1 MSNGTVRQ
9 FPVYADGPS
18 GYGNADSIDPI
29 VDGEAVNGT
38 NLSRPAQNLRS
49 RGEVERGLFEDLLY
63 LADVDRGLL
72 VAGPGKVT
80 WPGSTTSGGTGI
92 FTLSDTLY
100 LQPALTKGAA
110 QTAPV
115 PPVASQFGSLALTR
129 ASDSTDAITVT
140 SLLRDYQGGNKINI
154 TIESGT
160 VFSCTFADETTMSIE
175 IAATAST
182 DLDDVMTALAAL
194 VNDNGD
200 NIVSAALAGAAIG
213 TDLIERPQATVRI
226 SGNHDAEGHAVTP
239 AQLAAFFGVGGNP
252 LAEGDT
258 LCVQYSTIIDTS
270 PMTAG
275 GRRQALPENSNTSVG
290 AASLFNSRVSPE
302 KLPNAI
308 PICKVVDGKL
318 CFISGQQVPKG
329 STNFDLGAGYT
340 SLALTDF
347 FSSCIYNDLGTRFD
361 QGAHAGLTFAVG
373 LGTYWMN
380 GVRSYKAADSVA
392 LADNKTNY
400 VYIDTDGDLKASTNT
415 GTAGGLPRLLLYKAV
430 TAGGAIT
437 TVTDL
442 RRFHTRVNSKGYV
455 TVNGAE
461 GDFISLEAAIAWAA
475 LQNSTGED
483 SPLKIVV
490 QGDITMTAQIVLARG
505 VTIEGSDISGGHINT
520 PSGTHAFAVA
530 TGTVNRVTFRNLTFD
545 MPTAAGTGL
554 INISGDASCSYWE
567 LDNCNISGGRDVHAI
582 VATSSED
589 LTGWKIRQC
598 RFYSMAHTSAYC
610 AIAVQAMFDMFVDG
624 NEFVGGTGDEFDW
637 FIGLFYGSCR
647 NKVTNNRITTG
658 GTAIAIYD
666 DNIAVTLTD
675 PCENNRIAGN
685 VLSSS
690 RSAAYN
696 DNSSGPT
703 LFEGNTVEACNATA
717 AGSNGAVEV
726 GYGIKIIRGNNIHD
740 WVTGA
745 AITINSGTPTMVI
758 EGNTMSSDQAGALY
772 GIYSSGILP
781 GPRVCNNTID
791 LDRGAGAGA
800 GKESAVAI
808 SLAASL
814 SAAVNNNVIRNVGT
828 GGSPS
833 AGVIQVDDYSVV
845 SGNSLLNCRG
855 TKIVGGTGSSI
866 VSNTD
871 DQVPDGA
878 RVEGDVTVA
887 GDVYHTTEHTEY
899 VHASQWEFDSSNTAS
914 TLSQSGYRS
923 ATNAVAIC
931 YASLSFLK
939 IGDHITY
946 CQVWYNPN
954 GGGNMQPK
962 VRRLELATGTITDVW
977 AGATDSTGSAIE
989 SQNSG
994 VIDHT
999 VASGYVYF
1007 VENLHSGAANRT
1019 YAAMIKFTRPHP

>member
-175 IAATAST
+175 IVATAST

-194 VNDNGD
+194 VNGNGD

-361 QGAHAGLTFAVG
+361 QGTHVGLTFAVG

-380 GVRSYKAADSVA
+380 GVRSYKAADTVA
-392 LADNKTNY
+392 LTNNTTNY
-400 VYIDTDGDLKASTNT
+400 VYIDTDGDLKSSTLAT
-415 GTAGGLPRLLLYKAV
+415 TAGSLPRLLLYQAV

-437 TVTDL
+437 AVTDL
-442 RRFHTRVNSKGYV
+442 RRFHTRVNSRGYV
-455 TVNGAE
+455 TVNATE
-461 GDFISLEAAIAWAA
+461 GDFTTLAAAIAWVKIQRTA
-475 LQNSTGED
+475 GEA
-483 SPLKIVV
+483 SPLKIVI
-490 QGDITMTAQIVLARG
+490 QGSITLAAQIDLTG
-505 VTIEGSDISGGHINT
+505 FPDGLTIEGSDVASASITT
-520 PSGTHAFAVA
+520 PSATYAFVVT
-530 TGTVNRVTFRNLTFD
+530 TGNVDRITFRDLTFNV
-545 MPTAAGTGL
+545 PTAAGSGL
-554 INISGDASCSYWE
+554 IGVSGDAVTNYWE
-567 LDNCNISGGRDVHAI
+567 LTNCKIVGGRDVHTLK
-582 VATSSED
+582 VASSESQ
-589 LTGWKIRQC
+589 LGWKIERC
-598 RFYSMAHTSAYC
+598 RFSGMAHTSAYY
-610 AIAVQAMFDMFVDG
+610 AIAVESMSDMRIDG
-624 NEFVGGTGDEFDW
+624 NEFQGGTGDAFDC
-637 FIGLFYGSCR
+637 FVGLFIASTA
-647 NKVTNNRITTG
+647 NKIINNISVTG
-658 GTAIAIYD
+658 GISVNVVD
-666 DNIAVTLTD
+666 DNIAVSTSSPAT
-675 PCENNRIAGN
+675 NNRIASN
-685 VLSSS
+685 RITRS

-696 DNSSGPT
+696 DDSTGPT
-703 LFEGNTVEACNATA
+703 VFENNSLDACNVT
-717 AGSNGAVEV
+717 AGSSNGVIEV
-726 GYGIKIIRGNNIHD
+726 GNGIKIIRDNTIID

-745 AITINSGTPTMVI
+745 AITVNSGTPSLIV
-758 EGNTMSSDQAGALY
+758 EGNVMTTDEASALY
-772 GIYSSGILP
+772 GVYASGALV
-781 GPRVCNNTID
+781 GPRVCGNLVD
-791 LDRGAGAGA
+791 LYRGATTDNGKGNSLGIYLTASICAIVEGNLLRNIGAGA
-800 GKESAVAI
+800 SP
-808 SLAASL
+808 AASII
-814 SAAVNNNVIRNVGT
+814 AV
-828 GGSPS
+828 S
-833 AGVIQVDDYSVV
+833 DYSSVV
-845 SGNSLLNCRG
+845 GNVLRNCAGAPFAKGTSCNIGGNSSDDTTEAAGSLEASGKLIFSG
-855 TKIVGGTGSSI
+855 TQRSEALPTLTTDHGFVLADYTHTLYLACPGGTTWSLG
-866 VSNTD
+866 
-871 DQVPDGA
+871 GL
-878 RVEGDVTVA
+878 
-887 GDVYHTTEHTEY
+887 
-899 VHASQWEFDSSNTAS
+899 TAS
-914 TLSQSGYRS
+914 THYHGRKVEVWNTGTTTFGVTHEDGS
-923 ATNAVAIC
+923 ATAGDRIHCSGGANLVVPQKSILHLTWDSGISRWR
-931 YASLSFLK
+931 ASL
-939 IGDHITY
+939 
-946 CQVWYNPN
+946 
-954 GGGNMQPK
+954 
-962 VRRLELATGTITDVW
+962 
-977 AGATDSTGSAIE
+977 
-989 SQNSG
+989 
-994 VIDHT
+994 
-999 VASGYVYF
+999 
-1007 VENLHSGAANRT
+1007 
-1019 YAAMIKFTRPHP
+1019 